1 MSSESQDI
9 IFFDIE
15 DKQEIIEQYVQGT
28 RGVYLDLLDSMLVE
42 LTLNKHPEIPKGSSY
57 LNEALQRIV
66 EEKESRKNGVFIFYP
81 WKDTLVRILD
91 EEDFIFLRTVRNRNK
106 IRTEEQSV
114 LSGKCTGIIGLSVGY
129 SVLMAMALER
139 VCSHFKIADF
149 DCLELSNLN
158 RIYQPLTN
166 IGLNK
171 AIAAKRAVLELDP
184 YLRIEIFEEGINENN
199 IGDFIIGTRKLDLL
213 VDECDSGFVKFLSRY
228 FARENAIPVLM
239 ETSDRGV
246 LDIERYDL
254 DGNYPLLHGR
264 FSEFPLDWSELKKLD
279 KELLFA
285 SIDFNLVSKRGLE
298 SMSLI
303 GEEIRTW
310 PQLGSDVLSGG
321 ASVAL
326 VARKIFLGH
335 IVESSRNYLDIES
348 KFN

>member
-9 IFFDIE
+9 IIFDINK
-15 DKQEIIEQYVQGT
+15 DQELIQQYTQGR
-28 RGVYLDLLDSMLVE
+28 RGIFLDFLNSMLNE
-42 LTLNKHPEIPKGSSY
+42 LALNKFPDIPKES
-57 LNEALQRIV
+57 LKLTETIEILVNQ
-66 EEKESRKNGVFIFYP
+66 KESRQTGVFIYYP
-81 WKDTLVRILD
+81 WKDTLVRVLD
-91 EEDFIFLRTVRNRNK
+91 REDFIYLRTARNRNK
-106 IRTEEQSV
+106 IRFDEQEI
-114 LSGKCTGIIGLSVGY
+114 LSKKCVGIIGLSVGY

-139 VCSHFKIADF
+139 VCSNFKIADF
-149 DCLELSNLN
+149 DEIELSNLN

-184 YLRIEIFEEGINENN
+184 YLSIEIFEDGINENN
-199 IGDFIIGTRKLDLL
+199 IEDFIIGKTKLDLL

-228 FARENAIPVLM
+228 WARQNSIPVLM

-246 LDIERYDL
+246 LDVERFDL
-254 DGNYPLLHGR
+254 DKEYPLLHGR
-264 FSEFPLDWSELKKLD
+264 FSEFPLDWTELRKLD

-285 SIDFNLVSKRGLE
+285 SIDFDLVSERGLE
-298 SMSLI
+298 SMSII
-303 GEEIRTW
+303 GKEIRTW

-321 ASVAL
+321 ATVAI

-335 IVESSRNYLDIES
+335 KVESSRNYLDIES